1 MWTKQKLYLH
11 YNYEVPGLYFFLA
24 LLVIYIKS
32 KKLYYMF
39 KFVNSEP
46 GNAFWIFRFIFYKR
60 TDPITENRENPNISY
75 KMR

>member
-1 MWTKQKLYLH
+1 MLLFMWTKQKLYLH

-39 KFVNSEP
+39 KFVTASQEIHFEFLDLFFIKERNSQ
-46 GNAFWIFRFIFYKR
+46 
-60 TDPITENRENPNISY
+60 
-75 KMR
+75 